1 MQKVKHSDAWYNRIS
16 IGFGAL
22 ILMYVFW
29 RAVHV
34 SITHDE
40 GSTTDLL
47 FVSVGDIMFSP
58 QCFQTAN
65 NHILSSLLMKLS
77 AACFGTS
84 AWALRLPNV
93 LAYGFYFAGTYLFV
107 RESTS
112 NNVLR
117 FCGLVLMN
125 SAIYLLDFFSLA
137 RGYGLANGFAMFS
150 LGCMLSSFRTHS
162 PSVRNLSFFFA
173 ALAAYANFTW
183 LHFYVAIC
191 LAFICLRFVQEPS
204 LINRIRPLLRQM
216 MVPIFITLVLLL
228 LSWKPISF
236 LRQQDE
242 FRWGASSW
250 WEAQRTLARDIL
262 YETEDTVSFGLQWTM
277 NLVLLLST
285 LVIGN
290 FIFTKREMQSQL
302 RPMLLFAILFMGV
315 SMLSVVQHYL
325 MGTMYMDGRKA
336 TMYIS
341 LLFGLLFLL
350 IVRLS
355 TQRRSVAIS
364 LASILSLL
372 AVWHFFAYRSPNTI
386 REWWYDENDKAVAN
400 YIANH
405 PIDAHCGVA
414 VHWKFYPSFQYY
426 NRFCYQDKFQPLRC
440 VADLSGKDTV
450 AYYYVEGDESRAVP
464 ISYQAL
470 GRFGNRILFAKQHH
484 QQNQGQEIADSI
496 RQKERA
502 ALDWNALPDI
512 KKIIR

>member
-1 MQKVKHSDAWYNRIS
+1 MLSDAWYKRIS
-16 IGFGAL
+16 IGFGVL

-47 FVSVGDIMFSP
+47 FVSWYDIMFSP

-65 NHILSSLLMKLS
+65 NHILSSLLMKVS

-93 LAYGFYFAGTYLFV
+93 LAYGFYFAGTFLFV

-112 NNVLR
+112 NNWLR

-125 SAIYLLDFFSLA
+125 SSIYLLDFFSLA

-150 LGCMLSSFRTHS
+150 LGCLLSSFRTHS
-162 PSVRNLSFFFA
+162 PSVRNLSFLFA

-191 LAFICLRFVQEPS
+191 FAFICLHFVQDPS
-204 LINRIRPLLRQM
+204 LVNWIRPLLRQLM
-216 MVPIFITLVLLL
+216 IPIIITLVLLL

-262 YETEDTVSFGLQWTM
+262 YETENTVSYGVQWAM
-277 NLVLLLST
+277 NVVLLLSF
-285 LVIGN
+285 LVIGGS
-290 FIFTKREMQSQL
+290 IFTKREMQSQQ
-302 RPMLLFAILFMGV
+302 RPMLLFSILFLGV

-325 MGTMYMDGRKA
+325 IGTMYMDGRKA

-355 TQRRSVAIS
+355 TQRCSMAIS

-440 VADLSGKDTV
+440 VEDLSGKDTV
-450 AYYYVEGDESRAVP
+450 AYYYVEGDESRVVP

-484 QQNQGQEIADSI
+484 QQNQGQEIVDSI